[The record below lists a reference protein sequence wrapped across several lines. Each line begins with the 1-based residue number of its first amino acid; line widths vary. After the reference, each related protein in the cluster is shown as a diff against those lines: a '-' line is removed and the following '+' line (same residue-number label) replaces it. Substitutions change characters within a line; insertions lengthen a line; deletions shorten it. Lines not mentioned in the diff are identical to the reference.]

1 MKMNTHDS
9 SAEDVTAQ
17 FTADIL
23 PDSWTPLDIDVAAI
37 SHQGHVRENN
47 EDRYLVVR
55 FGRSLENLA
64 TNLHEHVLETSYTL
78 NGYGM
83 LVADGMGGMAAGEVA
98 SGLALSKLVELVIE
112 TSDWTMS
119 LQHDRDVQRVL
130 QRMTDRFLQ
139 VDDALREKAKS
150 DPTLRGMGTTLTVA
164 GALGSDLVIGHVG
177 DSRAYLL
184 RDTRLRQ
191 LTTDHTLAQA
201 LIDAGVAKRDDP
213 ATRSMRHVLTA
224 AIGALDERVEPQVQ
238 RFRLYEGDKLLLCTD
253 GLTEMVDDNTI
264 TTVLREA
271 KSAQSASQG
280 LVDLA
285 LAAGGV
291 DNITVIVAQ
300 T

>member
-1 MKMNTHDS
+1 
-9 SAEDVTAQ
+9 
-17 FTADIL
+17 
-23 PDSWTPLDIDVAAI
+23 
-37 SHQGHVRENN
+37 
-47 EDRYLVVR
+47 
-55 FGRSLENLA
+55 
-64 TNLHEHVLETSYTL
+64 
-78 NGYGM
+78 
-83 LVADGMGGMAAGEVA
+83 
-98 SGLALSKLVELVIE
+98 
-112 TSDWTMS
+112 
-119 LQHDRDVQRVL
+119 
-130 QRMTDRFLQ
+130 
-139 VDDALREKAKS
+139 
-150 DPTLRGMGTTLTVA
+150 MGTTLTVA
-164 GALGSDLVIGHVG
+164 GALGSDLVVGHVG

-184 RDTRLRQ
+184 RDRRLRQ

-253 GLTEMVDDNTI
+253 GLTEMVDDDTI

-271 KSAQSASQG
+271 KSAQTASQS

-291 DNITVIVAQ
+291 DNITIIVAQ

>member
-1 MKMNTHDS
+1 MNTHDS
-9 SAEDVTAQ
+9 SAEEVTAQ

-37 SHQGHVRENN
+37 SHQGHVRDNN